1 MNHSALFS
9 RRPDAAVDFRP
20 DLAEGSPSAQ
30 MRRLSAY
37 LISNHAKP
45 EDITDCADALSYLK
59 EYTYRKIFTGTT
71 HAEYLELEAS
81 DPAAIEWLIAVH
93 EAESSAFQTRKIR

>member
-30 MRRLSAY
+30 MRRLKAY
-37 LISNHAKP
+37 LEQETPGGADI
-45 EDITDCADALSYLK
+45 EDCPDALDYLR

-71 HAEYLELEAS
+71 HAEYLELDKT
-81 DPAAIEWLIAVH
+81 DPKAIDFLIAVH
-93 EAESSAFQTRKIR
+93 EAESSAFQTRKNR